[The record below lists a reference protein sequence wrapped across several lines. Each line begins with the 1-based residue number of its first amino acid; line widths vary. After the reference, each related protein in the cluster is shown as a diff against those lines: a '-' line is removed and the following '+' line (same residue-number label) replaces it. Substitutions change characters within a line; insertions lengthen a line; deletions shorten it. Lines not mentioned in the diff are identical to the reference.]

1 MVKNMRIE
9 FKLALMLLPAIIAL
23 IIVSVVFSNQEWTVY
38 TGSTDFLYNQMYKAN
53 DSLVNGDRDFYQA
66 LEAELKL
73 QNPATSADERK
84 QLLSDYTE
92 NIGQVN
98 DRVNTALEIAQNNFE
113 LYDTYGLADLSSK
126 VNTGLKDWKALYD
139 PETGTGDFAAQE
151 KKFDEVRNY
160 INTMEENIATYSN
173 DKNISMRSIILKNII
188 TVNIIIGIVVALIIV
203 ISVMIAQYLKNSI
216 KNTTN
221 SIKILAEKDLSQKPK
236 SLKSK
241 DELGIL
247 SKNTELLHD
256 SLKNII
262 SLLSNT
268 TEELFETSKDLNSD
282 SANVS
287 NSTQQIT
294 SAINEI
300 AKTVSEQAS
309 DSQQVMNNVDDLQGI
324 VSRSNASTEKLSEAS
339 LNIVNATQIGTDVVE
354 RLSEATVSTKSSFEI
369 IFEMFSKIM
378 DSASKIEEAS
388 NIIADIAQQTNLLS
402 LNASIEAAR
411 AGEVGKGFAVVADEI
426 RTLADQSSEAVGT
439 INSMIADLQENVS
452 NTTTQ
457 SNIVRE
463 AVENQVANVDATKHE
478 YSSIVKT
485 IDVINEE
492 IETFKIISQEVDNSC
507 KQVSD
512 IVSNLSAAS
521 EENAAMAQ
529 ETAASAETILTS
541 IDNVNN
547 SSLKVEDLSQ
557 NLRDTIKEFKL

>member
-507 KQVSD
+507 KKVSD